1 MNRFNLTTSNEARLD
16 DLLNRIAESLQLDQ
30 TRRDKMETAYRAV
43 AKWIEEDIGF
53 FKNVDFEIYPHGSV
67 LAGTTV
73 RPLNGEEFDL
83 DVVLHLIIDWE
94 IYDPALVFDKL
105 VHRLRDNDTYKPMVE
120 LKNRVVK
127 LNYSGDFHMDIMP
140 GFQESPSD
148 TDRILVRDKKLQG
161 LVSSNPK
168 GFAAWFTGKSETV
181 KEFLLEKAYAMADL
195 PEEEPYH
202 MKKPLK
208 RAVQLIKRYK
218 NTYFEND
225 PKNATASII
234 LTTLAGQ
241 FYDGEGTIYDS
252 VNNILARMESFARKG
267 ISDFR
272 VFNPVNPDE
281 EFTDKWHSEPI
292 LLERF
297 LEFVVDFKEK
307 WEALKREF
315 NIEERIIELK
325 SMFGETTI
333 SKAQLEQDNFFEKAF
348 GIGLG
353 SNIISSKPQYDER
366 EGLRSLASQS
376 KPYCKG

>member
-1 MNRFNLTTSNEARLD
+1 
-16 DLLNRIAESLQLDQ
+16 
-30 TRRDKMETAYRAV
+30 
-43 AKWIEEDIGF
+43 
-53 FKNVDFEIYPHGSV
+53 
-67 LAGTTV
+67 
-73 RPLNGEEFDL
+73 
-83 DVVLHLIIDWE
+83 
-94 IYDPALVFDKL
+94 
-105 VHRLRDNDTYKPMVE
+105 MVE
-120 LKNRVVK
+120 VKNRVVR

-140 GFQESPSD
+140 GFQELHNDP
-148 TDRILVRDKKLQG
+148 DRILVRDRKLQN

-181 KEFLLEKAYAMADL
+181 REFLLEKAYAMVEL

-225 PKNATASII
+225 PENATASII

-252 VNNILARMESFARKG
+252 VNNILARMESFARRG
-267 ISDFR
+267 LNDFR

-281 EFTDKWHSEPI
+281 EFTDKWHTEPI
-292 LLERF
+292 LLRRF

-315 NIEERIIELK
+315 NIEARIIELK
-325 SMFGETTI
+325 SMFGENTI
-333 SKAQLEQDNFFEKAF
+333 SKAKIEQDAFFEKAF
-348 GIGLG
+348 GAGLG
-353 SNIISSKPQYDER
+353 SNFIPSKPRYDEK